1 MHSALALPPSLQALH
16 GTCCPVLSFSL
27 ALGEV

>member
-1 MHSALALPPSLQALH
+1 MPSTLALPPSLRALH
-16 GTCCPVLSFSL
+16 GTCCPILSFSL